1 MLHTGISWSIAIS
14 RNEGNPDKARA
25 LALELKKAHCLY
37 SLGKNS
43 KIPFRIRREG
53 IFNTLVFGVWI
64 NDTRI
69 IEFIIILPRMA
80 YYIPL

>member
-1 MLHTGISWSIAIS
+1 MLPTGTSWSIAIS
-14 RNEGNPDKARA
+14 RNDGNPDKARA
-25 LALELKKAHCLY
+25 LALELKKHAVY
-37 SLGKNS
+37 ITWVKNS

-69 IEFIIILPRMA
+69 IECFITMA
-80 YYIPL
+80 SHDIYIPL

>member
-1 MLHTGISWSIAIS
+1 MLPTGTSWFIAIR
-14 RNEGNPDKARA
+14 RNDGNPDKAIA
-25 LALELKKAHCLY
+25 LALELKKHT

-53 IFNTLVFGVWI
+53 IFNILAFGVWI

-69 IEFIIILPRMA
+69 IECIIILPRLA